1 MGRCSLRYELLAL
14 VWALAAGPALAEQRL
29 GLGTPALPADIAAWD
44 LDAAPDGAGLPTGHG
59 SVGEGATLYAERCA
73 SCHGP
78 RGQEGALLPA
88 LRLAGGEG
96 SLASARPVQTVGSYW
111 PFATTLFDYVRRAMP
126 FNAPQSLS
134 PDQVYAVTAFVLHLN
149 GLLPEDAVLDAV
161 SLRRVRM
168 PNRDGFRA
176 VEVPGVVPRP

>member
-1 MGRCSLRYELLAL
+1 MRYSWLAL
-14 VWALAAGPALAEQRL
+14 ACALAAGPAPAQQRL
-29 GLGTPALPADIAAWD
+29 GIGTPASPEAIAGWDID
-44 LDAAPDGAGLPTGHG
+44 VAPDGTGLPEGRG
-59 SVGEGATLYAERCA
+59 SVAEGAALFAERCA

-96 SLASARPVQTVGSYW
+96 SLASSRPVQTVGSYW
-111 PFATTLFDYVRRAMP
+111 PYATTLFDYTRRAMP

-134 PDQVYAVTAFVLHLN
+134 SDQVYAVTAFVLHLN
-149 GLLPEDAVLDAV
+149 GLLPADATLDAD

-168 PNRDGFRA
+168 PNRDGFRPVA
-176 VEVPGVVPRP
+176 GQR